1 MTGPGRY
8 AKAQR
13 LLAVDSH
20 NTDASYGQERTPAQK
35 RRLGPCHFGA
45 DRRDRSRHGRS
56 GPAGVT

>member
-20 NTDASYGQERTPAQK
+20 NADAIYGQERTPTQK
-35 RRLGPCHFGA
+35 RRLGPRRFGA
-45 DRRDRSRHGRS
+45 DRRDRSRHRRS
-56 GPAGVT
+56 GPAGVD